1 MVKTAW
7 AGAAF
12 LWLVLVSIW
21 APCAVLEDITPFQG
35 EPLSDLTGVVFNGTV
50 FKLPDGRELPRSAVQ
65 MLDFRNKDLKTSDAG
80 KAAAAGGL
88 TELAA
93 SQLENGRQLAQ
104 QFPGVAGVIL
114 VDDGEFICR
123 PDGSNT
129 YRYHFAALI
138 LKEEAKAWAQ
148 VVLNFEE
155 GRSRTRLLFGHCI
168 GADGTV
174 QTLGEDAMK
183 VGSPSEDAS
192 FFNAT
197 QKIVSGTIP
206 GVEVGS
212 VVEYAYEYEEYNPED
227 PRLFSPG
234 FVFQGT
240 EPVALSRMTVRVP
253 RDIKLNYVAR
263 QFPAGAATEPVVE
276 EKDGVVTY
284 LWRLDKMPPIVAEPQ
299 MPSESDVAP
308 RVDTSIFKEH
318 ADAYALLRALQEPR
332 MRVTPEIAAKVAELT
347 QGAGSEDEKIARL
360 YHWVQENTRYIS
372 IKGSLGAG
380 FSGHTAQ
387 ETFENRYGDCTD
399 KSILFSTMLKA
410 IGVEAYPIIVMTND
424 AGESVTE
431 IPKLSGNHCITELCA
446 GGRDFYLDSTS
457 ENYRYPYF
465 RSDDHGVNA
474 FNAIRGDI
482 RRIPV
487 PEPEANRRL
496 SRLTMVVD
504 ANGDA
509 HVKTVNQY
517 TGTIEAGVRGF
528 WKQAREDDYRS
539 MMSEYVNSI
548 CPGAELE
555 DFSLSDLHSLST
567 PLEMR
572 LDYTLRG
579 HGIRAKKLMYM
590 RVPTFDRDYPEAALE
605 TRRYPIAY
613 DTTEQREL
621 EVDISLPKGFRAKWL
636 PPALEI
642 KNPYLEYSASYAEK
656 NGQIAF
662 RETFRR
668 LQRVVPVDAY
678 KEYRDALRSIA
689 AFAKQEMYL
698 TEKG

>member
-1 MVKTAW
+1 MARTAW
-7 AGAAF
+7 AGAALCVALF
-12 LWLVLVSIW
+12 LAAG
-21 APCAVLEDITPFQG
+21 APCAVLEDITLFQG
-35 EPLSDLTGVVFNGTV
+35 EPLADLTGVVFDGKL
-50 FKLPDGRELPRSAVQ
+50 FRLPDGRELPRSAVQ
-65 MLDFRNKDLKTSDAG
+65 MLDFRNKDLQAADAG
-80 KAAAAGGL
+80 EADAGEGLSAAV
-88 TELAA
+88 TD
-93 SQLENGRQLAQ
+93 QLEAGRQLAQ
-104 QFPGVAGVIL
+104 AYPGVAGVIL
-114 VDDGEFICR
+114 VDDGEFVYR

-138 LKEEAKAWAQ
+138 LKEESKAWAQ
-148 VVLNFEE
+148 VVLNFTE
-155 GRSRTRLLFGHCI
+155 GRSRSRLLFGRSV
-168 GADGTV
+168 GPNGTV
-174 QTLGEDAMK
+174 QVLSEDAMK
-183 VGSPSEDAS
+183 VGSPSEDAA

-197 QKIVSGTIP
+197 RKIVSGTIP

-227 PRLFSPG
+227 ARLFSPG
-234 FVFQGT
+234 FMFQGS
-240 EPVALSRMTVRVP
+240 EPVAMSRMTVRVP
-253 RDIKLNYVAR
+253 RDVKLNYVTR
-263 QFPAGAATEPVVE
+263 QFPAGAATEPAVE

-284 LWRLDKMPPIVAEPQ
+284 RWQLDKMPPIVAEPG
-299 MPSESDVAP
+299 MPSVSDVAP
-308 RVDTSIFKEH
+308 RVDTSIFKDH
-318 ADAYALLRALQEPR
+318 ADVYALLGALQEPR
-332 MRVTPEIAAKVAELT
+332 MRVTPAISAKVEELT
-347 QGAGSEDEKIARL
+347 QGAASEDEKIARL
-360 YHWVQENTRYIS
+360 YHWVQENTRYVS

-410 IGVEAYPIIVMTND
+410 IGVDAYPIIVMTND

-431 IPKLSGNHCITELCA
+431 IPTLYGNHCITEVCA

-487 PEPEANRRL
+487 PEPEANSRL
-496 SRLTMVVD
+496 SRLTMAID

-509 HVKTVNQY
+509 HVKTINQY

-528 WKQAREDDYRS
+528 WKQAREDNYRA

-548 CPGAELE
+548 CPGAQLK
-555 DFSLSDLHSLST
+555 DFSLSDLQALST

-579 HGIRAKKLMYM
+579 HGMRAKKLMYL
-590 RVPTFDRDYPEAALE
+590 RVPTLDRDYPEAALE

-613 DTTEQREL
+613 DTTEQRVL
-621 EVDISLPKGFRAKWL
+621 EVDMTLPKGFRAKWL
-636 PPALEI
+636 PQALEI
-642 KNPYLEYSASYAEK
+642 KNPYLEYSAAYEERE
-656 NGQIAF
+656 GHIVF
-662 RETFRR
+662 REVFRR
-668 LQRVVPVDAY
+668 LQRLVPAEAY
-678 KEYRDALRSIA
+678 GAYRDALRGIA